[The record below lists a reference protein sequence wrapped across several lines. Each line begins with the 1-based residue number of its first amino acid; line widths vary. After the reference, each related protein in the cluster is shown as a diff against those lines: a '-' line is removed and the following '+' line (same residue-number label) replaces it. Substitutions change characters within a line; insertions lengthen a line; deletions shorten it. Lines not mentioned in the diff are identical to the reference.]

1 MPVRSCFAEGS
12 FTGLAAAR
20 PALPLHRRFASPP
33 NWRRQVRR
41 RPSVV
46 GGTPP
51 SLGRRSRGRRVGC
64 ATDRRHGGPP
74 PRSPTWPSPV
84 LWWLCAERQCADCG
98 SAGDPALVS
107 VLPSDGWLS
116 PAACRRPLWRGA
128 AACAATRLG
137 PRTVD
142 LGPIRA
148 DCKEPDTSVDL
159 NNGSVDLNRVRPRH
173 FDGQRYIPAVS
184 LAAAGGR

>member
-116 PAACRRPLWRGA
+116 PAACRRDRKS
-128 AACAATRLG
+128 TRLNSSHQIISYAVFCLKKKNKLSIT
-137 PRTVD
+137 RVFFACSRASLKVST
-142 LGPIRA
+142 LGVILP
-148 DCKEPDTSVDL
+148 
-159 NNGSVDLNRVRPRH
+159 
-173 FDGQRYIPAVS
+173 
-184 LAAAGGR
+184 